1 MPTFYYRALTETGEF
16 VSGHIVAA
24 NSAEVARRI
33 DYLRLVPIEVV
44 RDSKTARSLLSHL
57 SWTQRARMEEVTT
70 FTFDLALLL
79 KAGAKFDDALDL
91 LSTDTD
97 SGRLRPTI
105 SGLRSTLHAGE
116 SFAEALAHY
125 PALFPEIYVA
135 LIAVGEASGTL
146 DNMLHVLAHERMRA
160 DTLRRKLADA
170 LRYPIFLFF
179 ASICVLAFFL
189 AVVLPQFGAV
199 LRDFGAKL
207 DPAAAFFMDVSEFLV
222 LHREIVASVA
232 LVTIATGLFIGH
244 RPALRAKVTGWLGC
258 LPLVRTII
266 GYHRVA
272 LFSRNLGVLLTA
284 GMPLPKALRIL
295 AGLMATTGGAPV
307 WPHVVE
313 SVRHGGKLSQVLAET
328 EALPTMAVR
337 MLRLGEETGQL
348 PLVSG
353 RIAALYESKLERS
366 LERALGIVGPLAIVT
381 ISVIVGGLIV
391 SVMTSLLS
399 VSQLV
404 G

>member
-1 MPTFYYRALTETGEF
+1 MPTFHYRALTETGEL

-33 DYLRLVPIEVV
+33 DYLRLVPIDVA
-44 RDSKTARSLLSHL
+44 RDSKTRSLLSHL
-57 SWTQRARMEEVTT
+57 AWTQRARTEEVTT

-79 KAGAKFDDALDL
+79 KAGAKLDDALDL
-91 LSTDTD
+91 LSTDIDT
-97 SGRLRPTI
+97 GRLRSTVN
-105 SGLRSTLHAGE
+105 GLRSSIHAGE
-116 SFAEALAHY
+116 SFADALAHY

-135 LIAVGEASGTL
+135 MIGVGEASGTL
-146 DNMLHVLAHERMRA
+146 DNILQVLAHERMRA

-170 LRYPIFLFF
+170 LRYPTFILL
-179 ASICVLAFFL
+179 ASLCVLIFFL
-189 AVVLPQFGAV
+189 TFVLPQFGAV
-199 LRDFGAKL
+199 LRDFGANL
-207 DPAAAFFMDVSEFLV
+207 DSAAAFFMNLSEFV
-222 LHREIVASVA
+222 VSHRDVVASLA
-232 LVTIATGLFIGH
+232 LVAIATGLLVGH
-244 RPALRAKVTGWLGC
+244 RPALRARITSWLGC
-258 LPLVRTII
+258 LPLVRTIV

-272 LFSRNLGVLLTA
+272 LFSRNLGVLLNA

-295 AGLMATTGGAPV
+295 AGLMATMGGAPI

-313 SVRHGGKLSQVLAET
+313 SVRQGGKLSQVLAET
-328 EALPTMAVR
+328 GALPIMAVR

-348 PLVSG
+348 PLVSS

-381 ISVIVGGLIV
+381 ISIIVGGLIV

-399 VSQLV
+399 VSQ
-404 G
+404 

>member
-1 MPTFYYRALTETGEF
+1 MPTFHYRALTETGEL

-33 DYLRLVPIEVV
+33 DYLRLVPIDVA
-44 RDSKTARSLLSHL
+44 RDSKTRSLLSHL
-57 SWTQRARMEEVTT
+57 AWTQRARTEEVTT

-79 KAGAKFDDALDL
+79 KAGAKLDDALDL
-91 LSTDTD
+91 LSTDIDT
-97 SGRLRPTI
+97 GRLRSTVN
-105 SGLRSTLHAGE
+105 GLRSSIHAGE
-116 SFAEALAHY
+116 SFADALAHY

-135 LIAVGEASGTL
+135 MIGVGEASGTL
-146 DNMLHVLAHERMRA
+146 DNILQVLAHERMRA

-170 LRYPIFLFF
+170 LRYPTFILL
-179 ASICVLAFFL
+179 ASLCVLIFFL
-189 AVVLPQFGAV
+189 TFVLPQFGAV
-199 LRDFGAKL
+199 LRDFGANL
-207 DPAAAFFMDVSEFLV
+207 DSAAAFFMNLSEFV
-222 LHREIVASVA
+222 VSHRDVVASLA
-232 LVTIATGLFIGH
+232 LVAIATGLLVGH
-244 RPALRAKVTGWLGC
+244 RPALRARITSWLGC
-258 LPLVRTII
+258 LPLVRTIA

-272 LFSRNLGVLLTA
+272 LFSRNLGVLLNA

-295 AGLMATTGGAPV
+295 AGLMATMGGAPI

-313 SVRHGGKLSQVLAET
+313 SVRQGGKLSQVLAET
-328 EALPTMAVR
+328 GALPIMAVR

-348 PLVSG
+348 PLVSS

-381 ISVIVGGLIV
+381 ISIIVGGLIV

>member
-1 MPTFYYRALTETGEF
+1 MPTFHYRALTETGEL

-33 DYLRLVPIEVV
+33 DYLRLVPIDVA
-44 RDSKTARSLLSHL
+44 RDSKTRSLLSHL
-57 SWTQRARMEEVTT
+57 AWTQRARTEEVTT

-79 KAGAKFDDALDL
+79 KAGAKLDDALDL
-91 LSTDTD
+91 LSTDIDT
-97 SGRLRPTI
+97 GRLRSTVN
-105 SGLRSTLHAGE
+105 GLRSSIHAGE
-116 SFAEALAHY
+116 SFADALAHY

-135 LIAVGEASGTL
+135 MIGVGEASGTL
-146 DNMLHVLAHERMRA
+146 DNILQVLAHERMRA

-170 LRYPIFLFF
+170 LRYPTFILL
-179 ASICVLAFFL
+179 ASLCVLIFFL
-189 AVVLPQFGAV
+189 TFVLPQFGAV
-199 LRDFGAKL
+199 LRDFGANL
-207 DPAAAFFMDVSEFLV
+207 DSAAAFFMNLSEFV
-222 LHREIVASVA
+222 VSHRDVVASLA
-232 LVTIATGLFIGH
+232 LVAIATGLLVGH
-244 RPALRAKVTGWLGC
+244 RPALRARITSWLGC
-258 LPLVRTII
+258 LPLVRTIV

-272 LFSRNLGVLLTA
+272 LFSRNLGVLLNA

-295 AGLMATTGGAPV
+295 AGLMATMGGAPI

-313 SVRHGGKLSQVLAET
+313 SVRQGGKLSQVLAET
-328 EALPTMAVR
+328 GALPIMAVR

-348 PLVSG
+348 PLVSS

-381 ISVIVGGLIV
+381 ISIIVGGLIV